1 MINIKTGVLSNHQ
14 TTVSLITRIVDVIN
28 INSSLYIVFILNGVS
43 ITNNVW
49 LLMATTVIVFHAISE
64 MNSLYVSWRGETVR
78 KEIGKLTL
86 VWLLTLAVVV
96 LTVNFVY
103 SLNHVSSA
111 MLIQWAGLTLMS
123 FYFYRISIR
132 LVLRELRRHGHNTR
146 SVAIVGAGDLGVKIS
161 EQLLC
166 SPWMGLKLRGFF
178 DDNRSGEVVVLARL
192 CAAASQSQTTAVR
205 GQQGPI
211 FKHL

>member
-86 VWLLTLAVVV
+86 GGVCTSSDAYLELSEYFWI
-96 LTVNFVY
+96 VY
-103 SLNHVSSA
+103 CNS
-111 MLIQWAGLTLMS
+111 
-123 FYFYRISIR
+123 
-132 LVLRELRRHGHNTR
+132 
-146 SVAIVGAGDLGVKIS
+146 
-161 EQLLC
+161 QLEPFL
-166 SPWMGLKLRGFF
+166 F
-178 DDNRSGEVVVLARL
+178 
-192 CAAASQSQTTAVR
+192 
-205 GQQGPI
+205 
-211 FKHL
+211 